1 MRVLLDMPL
10 FSSTFARRTVTLLV
24 LGVMALLAI
33 VVTAGWLSTRTADH
47 TDEVIRGRELRMVTG
62 NIQIAML
69 DAETGQRGYVL
80 TGEDRYLGPYDAA
93 VPAARNGLAALARL
107 YAEEGRSEARLDAL
121 RTQIEAK
128 LAELSQTID
137 LVKGGQRDQAL
148 SVVLTDRGKA
158 AMDEIRGTVA
168 GLIEDAENRVSSRL
182 QALNQA
188 SEMLVWVT
196 GVGSVLIVLFAGG
209 AAWTV
214 IQYTRE
220 LAAARQQVME
230 TNFSLEE
237 RVADRTA
244 SLTRANEEIQ
254 RFAYI
259 VSHDLR
265 SPLVN
270 IMGFTS
276 EMEASAEIL
285 KRYIGGD
292 EGQAARAKTAALEDI
307 PESIG
312 FIRASTARMDALI
325 NAILKLSREGR
336 RALNPEPVELTKL
349 FAATAASVKHQL
361 DEAQATLTVPEKAP
375 IILTDRL
382 ALEQV
387 VNNVVDNAVKYLAR
401 GRAGRIVI
409 TASQQAGR
417 VAIAVTDNGRGI
429 AAQDLERV
437 FELFRRAG
445 AQDRPGEGIGLAH
458 VRALVR
464 RLGGEITVTSELGRG
479 STFQIDLPA
488 RLRVE
493 ETSTP

>member
-1 MRVLLDMPL
+1 
-10 FSSTFARRTVTLLV
+10 
-24 LGVMALLAI
+24 
-33 VVTAGWLSTRTADH
+33 
-47 TDEVIRGRELRMVTG
+47 
-62 NIQIAML
+62 ML

-80 TGEDRYLGPYDAA
+80 TGEERYLAPYAA
-93 VPAARNGLAALARL
+93 ALPVARQGLAELAKL
-107 YAEEGRSEARLDAL
+107 YAAEDRSQTRLTEL
-121 RTQIEAK
+121 KTQIEAK
-128 LAELSQTID
+128 FSELAETID
-137 LVKGGQRDQAL
+137 LVKGGQRDQAR

-158 AMDEIRGTVA
+158 AMDDIRRILNA
-168 GLIEDAENRVSSRL
+168 LIDASENRVSQRL

-188 SEMLVWVT
+188 AELLTWVT
-196 GVGSVLIVLFAGG
+196 GVGAVLIVLFAGG

-214 IQYTRE
+214 IQYTRQ
-220 LAAARQQVME
+220 LVVARQALQEV
-230 TNFSLEE
+230 NFSLEE

-276 EMEASAEIL
+276 EMESSAETL
-285 KRYIGGD
+285 KKYIGGD
-292 EGQAARAKTAALEDI
+292 QGQAERARVAALEEI

-312 FIRASTARMDALI
+312 FIRASTGRMDSLI

-336 RALNPEPVELTKL
+336 RELNPEPVDLVKL
-349 FAATAASVKHQL
+349 FAGAQGSVKHQL
-361 DEAQATLTVPEKAP
+361 DEVQATLTIPEKAP
-375 IILTDRL
+375 LIVSDRL

-401 GRAGRIVI
+401 DRPGRIAI
-409 TASQQAGR
+409 TVSQAPGR
-417 VAIAVTDNGRGI
+417 IGIAVTDNGRGI
-429 AAQDLERV
+429 GEQDLERV

-464 RLGGEITVTSELGRG
+464 RLGGEITVQSELGRG

-488 RLRVE
+488 RLRME

>member
-1 MRVLLDMPL
+1 MPL
-10 FSSTFARRTVTLLV
+10 VSSAFARRTITLLF
-24 LGVMALLAI
+24 LGVLALLAI
-33 VVTAGWLSTRTADH
+33 VATAGWLSARTAEH
-47 TDEVIRGRELRMVTG
+47 TSEVIRERQIRMVTG

-69 DAETGQRGYVL
+69 DAETSQRGYVL
-80 TGEDRYLGPYDAA
+80 TGEERYLEPYKAA
-93 VPAARNGLAALARL
+93 VPVARQGLADLAKLYVQQDRSLARL
-107 YAEEGRSEARLDAL
+107 AEL
-121 RTQIEAK
+121 RTEVEAK
-128 LAELSQTID
+128 LGELAETIE
-137 LVKGGQRDQAL
+137 LVKNGQSNRAR

-158 AMDEIRGTVA
+158 AMDGIRRILDA
-168 GLIEDAENRVSSRL
+168 LINDAENRVTERL
-182 QALNQA
+182 QALNRA
-188 SEMLVWVT
+188 SDLLTWVT
-196 GVGSVLIVLFAGG
+196 GVGAVLIVLFAGG

-214 IQYTRE
+214 IQYTRQ
-220 LAAARQQVME
+220 LMAARQTLQEV
-230 TNFSLEE
+230 NFSLEE
-237 RVADRTA
+237 RVAARTA
-244 SLTRANEEIQ
+244 SLTQANDEIQ

-276 EMEASAEIL
+276 EMETSAETL
-285 KRYIGGD
+285 KNYIAGD
-292 EGQAARAKTAALEDI
+292 QNLAGRAKVAALEEI

-312 FIRASTARMDALI
+312 FIRASTGRMDGLI

-336 RALNPEPVELTKL
+336 RALNPEPVDLVKL
-349 FAATAASVKHQL
+349 FAAAAGSVKHQL
-361 DEAQATLTVPEKAP
+361 DEAQATLAVPEKAP
-375 IILTDRL
+375 LIVSDRV

-401 GRAGRIVI
+401 DRPGRIAI
-409 TASQQAGR
+409 TVSQAPGR
-417 VAIAVTDNGRGI
+417 VGIAVTDNGRGI
-429 AAQDLERV
+429 AEQDLERV

-464 RLGGEITVTSELGRG
+464 RLGGEITVRSELGRG

-493 ETSTP
+493 ET

>member
-1 MRVLLDMPL
+1 MPL
-10 FSSTFARRTVTLLV
+10 FSSAFARRTITLLF
-24 LGVMALLAI
+24 LGVLALLAI
-33 VVTAGWLSTRTADH
+33 VAAAGWLSARTAEH
-47 TDEVIRGRELRMVTG
+47 TGEVIRERQIRMVTG
-62 NIQIAML
+62 NIQVAML

-80 TGEDRYLGPYDAA
+80 TGEERYLAPYAA
-93 VPAARNGLAALARL
+93 ALPVARQGLAELAKL
-107 YAEEGRSEARLDAL
+107 YAAEDRSQTRLTEL
-121 RTQIEAK
+121 KTQIEAK
-128 LAELSQTID
+128 FSELAETID
-137 LVKGGQRDQAL
+137 LVKGGQRDQAR

-158 AMDEIRGTVA
+158 AMDDIRRILNA
-168 GLIEDAENRVSSRL
+168 LIDESENRVSQRL

-188 SEMLVWVT
+188 AELLTWVT
-196 GVGSVLIVLFAGG
+196 GVGAVLIVLFAGG

-214 IQYTRE
+214 IQYTRQ
-220 LAAARQQVME
+220 LVVARQALQEV
-230 TNFSLEE
+230 NFSLEE

-276 EMEASAEIL
+276 EMESSAETL
-285 KRYIGGD
+285 KKYIAGD
-292 EGQAARAKTAALEDI
+292 QGQAERARVAALEEI

-312 FIRASTARMDALI
+312 FIRASTGRMDALI

-336 RALNPEPVELTKL
+336 RELNPEPVDLVKL
-349 FAATAASVKHQL
+349 FAAAQGSVKHQL
-361 DEAQATLTVPEKAP
+361 DEVQATLTIPEKAP
-375 IILTDRL
+375 LIVSDRL

-401 GRAGRIVI
+401 DRPGRIAI
-409 TASQQAGR
+409 TVSQAPGR
-417 VAIAVTDNGRGI
+417 IAIAVTDNGRGI
-429 AAQDLERV
+429 GEQDLERV

-464 RLGGEITVTSELGRG
+464 RLGGEITVQSELGRG

>member
-1 MRVLLDMPL
+1 MPL
-10 FSSTFARRTVTLLV
+10 FSSAFARRTITLLV
-24 LGVMALLAI
+24 LGVLALLAI
-33 VVTAGWLSTRTADH
+33 VATAGWLSGRTAEH
-47 TDEVIRGRELRMVTG
+47 TDEVIRERELRMITG
-62 NIQIAML
+62 TIQIAML

-80 TGEDRYLGPYDAA
+80 TGEERYLAPYTAA
-93 VPAARNGLAALARL
+93 LPIARQGLADLARI
-107 YAEEGRSEARLDAL
+107 YAAEGRSGARVEALKK
-121 RTQIEAK
+121 QIEAK
-128 LAELSQTID
+128 LAELAETVD
-137 LVKGGQRDQAL
+137 LVKIGRRDQAL
-148 SVVLTDRGKA
+148 SVVMTDRGKA
-158 AMDEIRGTVA
+158 AMDEIRGTLT
-168 GLIEDAENRVSSRL
+168 GLIEAAEGRVSDRL
-182 QALNQA
+182 DALNRA
-188 SEMLVWVT
+188 SALLIWVT
-196 GVGSVLIVLFAGG
+196 GIGAVLIVLFAGG

-214 IQYTRE
+214 IQYTRQ
-220 LAAARQQVME
+220 LVVARQQLQEV
-230 TNFSLEE
+230 NFSLEE

-270 IMGFTS
+270 VMGFTS
-276 EMEASAEIL
+276 EMEASAETL

-292 EGQAARAKTAALEDI
+292 ESQAARARTAALEEI

-336 RALNPEPVELTKL
+336 RELNPEPVDLAKL
-349 FAATAASVKHQL
+349 FASSAASVKHQL
-361 DEAQATLTVPEKAP
+361 DEAGATLAVPETAP

-401 GRAGRIVI
+401 DRPGRIAI
-409 TASQQAGR
+409 TVSQAPGR
-417 VAIAVTDNGRGI
+417 IAIAVTDNGRGI
-429 AAQDLERV
+429 GQQDLERV

-464 RLGGEITVTSELGRG
+464 RLGGEITVKSELGRG
-479 STFQIDLPA
+479 STFEIDLPA

-493 ETSTP
+493 ENANP